1 MKTLLKG
8 GRVYYNSELS
18 NVDLLIE
25 DGKVFDV
32 RSSIPDYEAEAVIHC
47 DNCFIIPGLIDVHVH
62 FREPGFEYKETIATG
77 SAAAAAGGY
86 TTVCTMPNLN
96 PAPWNMENLE
106 KQLVAI
112 EAGGKVRVLPYGR
125 ITGPAAEL
133 GAQGEGNTGNIV
145 ANLEEMAPYVF
156 AFSDDGAGV
165 QEDVLM
171 EEAMTRA
178 KALGKVIVA
187 HSEDTNYPPEDS
199 RSEWKQVE
207 RDIELVRKTGCSY
220 HVCHVSTKESVDLI
234 RRAKAEGLDVTCETA
249 PHYLLFTKAFHG
261 DRLFVSPEN
270 ASEHSGLPGGNFK
283 MNPPLRDE
291 EDKQALLEGIKDG
304 TIDMI
309 ATDHA
314 PHSAE
319 EKSKGFEG
327 SLNGIIGLET
337 AFPVMY
343 SALVLGMY
351 NGGEGII
358 TFEKLIELMSG
369 APARRF
375 GIEGGRLEPG
385 AVADL
390 AIVNFDEEFVIDPAT
405 FRSKGRSTPF
415 EGMKVRGSVYGVM
428 VGGIPIE

>member
-8 GRVYYNSELS
+8 GRVYYNNELS
-18 NVDLLIE
+18 NIDLLIE

-96 PAPWNMENLE
+96 PAPWNMANLD

-112 EAGGKVRVLPYGR
+112 EAGGKVKVIPYGR

-133 GAQGEGNTGNIV
+133 GGQGDGNAKNIV

-165 QEDVLM
+165 QEDALM

-207 RDIELVRKTGCSY
+207 RDLELVRKTGCSY

-249 PHYLLFTKAFHG
+249 PHYLVFTR
-261 DRLFVSPEN
+261 DDIPEG
-270 ASEHSGLPGGNFK
+270 SGGGRFK
-283 MNPPLRDE
+283 MNPPLRSE

-358 TFEKLIELMSG
+358 TFEKLIDLMSG

-375 GIEGGRLEPG
+375 GLESGKLEPG
-385 AVADL
+385 AAADL
-390 AIVNFDEEFVIDPAT
+390 TIVNFDEEFEIDPT
-405 FRSKGRSTPF
+405 IFRSKGRSTPF
-415 EGMKVRGSVYGVM
+415 EGMKVRGAVYGVM
-428 VGGIPIE
+428 VDGIPIE

>member
-133 GAQGEGNTGNIV
+133 GGQGDGNAKNIV

-165 QEDVLM
+165 QEDALM

-178 KALGKVIVA
+178 KALGMVIVA

-199 RSEWKQVE
+199 SSEWKQVE

-261 DRLFVSPEN
+261 DRLFVSPDN
-270 ASEHSGLPGGNFK
+270 SSEHSGLPGGNFK

-291 EDKQALLEGIKDG
+291 EDRQALLEGIKDG

-358 TFEKLIELMSG
+358 TFEKLIDLMSG

-390 AIVNFDEEFVIDPAT
+390 AIVNFDEEFVIDPST

-428 VGGIPIE
+428 VDGIPIE

>member
-1 MKTLLKG
+1 MKALLKG
-8 GRVYYNSELS
+8 GRVYYNNELS

-32 RSSIPDYEAEAVIHC
+32 RSSIPDYEVEAVIHC

-106 KQLVAI
+106 KQLIAI

-125 ITGPAAEL
+125 ITGPVKEIE
-133 GAQGEGNTGNIV
+133 GEGEGNMV
-145 ANLEEMAPYVF
+145 ANLEEMAPHVF

-165 QEDVLM
+165 QEDALM
-171 EEAMTRA
+171 EEAMLRA

-234 RRAKAEGLDVTCETA
+234 RSAKAEGLDVTCETA
-249 PHYLLFTKAFHG
+249 PHYLVFTRQ
-261 DRLFVSPEN
+261 DIPEG
-270 ASEHSGLPGGNFK
+270 SDGGRFK

-314 PHSAE
+314 PHSSE

-358 TFEKLIELMSG
+358 TFEKLIDLMSG

-375 GIEGGRLEPG
+375 GIDGGKLEPS

-390 AIVNFDEEFVIDPAT
+390 AIVNFDEEFVIDPAN

-415 EGMKVRGSVYGVM
+415 EGMKVRGAVYGVM

>member
-1 MKTLLKG
+1 
-8 GRVYYNSELS
+8 
-18 NVDLLIE
+18 
-25 DGKVFDV
+25 
-32 RSSIPDYEAEAVIHC
+32 
-47 DNCFIIPGLIDVHVH
+47 
-62 FREPGFEYKETIATG
+62 
-77 SAAAAAGGY
+77 
-86 TTVCTMPNLN
+86 
-96 PAPWNMENLE
+96 
-106 KQLVAI
+106 
-112 EAGGKVRVLPYGR
+112 
-125 ITGPAAEL
+125 
-133 GAQGEGNTGNIV
+133 
-145 ANLEEMAPYVF
+145 
-156 AFSDDGAGV
+156 
-165 QEDVLM
+165 
-171 EEAMTRA
+171 
-178 KALGKVIVA
+178 
-187 HSEDTNYPPEDS
+187 
-199 RSEWKQVE
+199 
-207 RDIELVRKTGCSY
+207 
-220 HVCHVSTKESVDLI
+220 
-234 RRAKAEGLDVTCETA
+234 
-249 PHYLLFTKAFHG
+249 
-261 DRLFVSPEN
+261 
-270 ASEHSGLPGGNFK
+270 

-291 EDKQALLEGIKDG
+291 EDRQALLEGIKDG

-358 TFEKLIELMSG
+358 TFEKLIDLMSG

-390 AIVNFDEEFVIDPAT
+390 AIVNFDEEFVIDPST

-428 VGGIPIE
+428 VDGIPIE